1 MPRKRWKSA
10 LITTAVLAA
19 PILIFVEYRKAADF
33 QERSDCAAYWLE
45 KAKALQETN
54 MKSESKMAE
63 QSQLDLREQLNSAYD
78 CVTKPASHSRIA
90 PGGGSFGQ
98 HGVLPHQ

>member
-1 MPRKRWKSA
+1 MPRKRSKSA

-19 PILIFVEYRKAADF
+19 AIVVFVEYRKAADF

-45 KAKALQETN
+45 KAKALQEAN

-63 QSQLDLREQLNSAYD
+63 QSQLDLREQLRAAYD

-98 HGVLPHQ
+98 HGVLPHK

>member
-19 PILIFVEYRKAADF
+19 SILLFVEYRKAADF
-33 QERSDCAAYWLE
+33 RERSGCATYWLD

-63 QSQLDLREQLNSAYD
+63 QSQLDLIEQIKSAYD

-98 HGVLPHQ
+98 H